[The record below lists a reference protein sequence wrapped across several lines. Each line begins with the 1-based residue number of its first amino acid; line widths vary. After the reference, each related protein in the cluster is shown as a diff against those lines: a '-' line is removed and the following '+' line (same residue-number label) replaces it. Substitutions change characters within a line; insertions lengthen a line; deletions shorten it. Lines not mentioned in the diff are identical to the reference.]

1 MSAKDLMVTI
11 TDKKEFELK
20 EGISLDKEKETQHT
34 VTLPCKPDDM
44 VYVIKEHP
52 SVWQY
57 RVCDGLIIMSYGYWH
72 IIAGCDGKVY
82 YSEEEAIAAM
92 EK

>member
-1 MSAKDLMVTI
+1 M
-11 TDKKEFELK
+11 
-20 EGISLDKEKETQHT
+20 DKEKETQHT

-57 RVCDGLIIMSYGYWH
+57 DGLIIMSYGYWH
-72 IIAGCDGKVY
+72 IIAGCDARSTTVRK
-82 YSEEEAIAAM
+82 
-92 EK
+92 KQ